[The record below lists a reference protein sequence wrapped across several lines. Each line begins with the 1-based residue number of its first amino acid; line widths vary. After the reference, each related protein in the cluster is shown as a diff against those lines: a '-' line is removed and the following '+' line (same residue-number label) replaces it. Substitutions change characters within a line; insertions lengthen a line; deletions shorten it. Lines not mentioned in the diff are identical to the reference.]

1 VFSRS
6 GSHKRFRTP
15 EEKEAMLHYNGLAA
29 EAAQQALGGGPLRG
43 LTKQS
48 PLPGGIRAVLL
59 ARVISDCHFPVH
71 LNRFIPDL
79 LSYPVAV
86 FLK

>member
-1 VFSRS
+1 
-6 GSHKRFRTP
+6 
-15 EEKEAMLHYNGLAA
+15 MLHYNGLAA

-59 ARVISDCHFPVH
+59 GLYPIATFQYIST
-71 LNRFIPDL
+71 DL
-79 LSYPVAV
+79 YQIYYHIQ
-86 FLK
+86 